1 MFLDAGFY
9 FDVMEI
15 TPEAVGIHRFNRD
28 NQKVVIIGLMSQTL
42 KECCQDF
49 KSLPLYIFFSFCL
62 KYLLSSFIYG
72 ASPWDDF
79 HKEVFGL

>member
-28 NQKVVIIGLMSQTL
+28 NEKVGIIQLTSQTSQSTVKARNL
-42 KECCQDF
+42 CH
-49 KSLPLYIFFSFCL
+49 
-62 KYLLSSFIYG
+62 YLLFFFLIWDTYFQVSFH

-79 HKEVFGL
+79 KEVFSL